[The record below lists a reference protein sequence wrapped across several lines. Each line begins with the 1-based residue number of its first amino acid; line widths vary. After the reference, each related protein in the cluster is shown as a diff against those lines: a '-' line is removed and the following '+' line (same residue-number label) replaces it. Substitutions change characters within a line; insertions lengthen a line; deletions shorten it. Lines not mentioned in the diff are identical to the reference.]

1 MRKKGNDD
9 MKQDK
14 QAGGLA
20 GIYQATSRGFGFLV
34 PEDGGGREDDWF
46 IPPRAEGGA
55 WHGDRVLARPEDEG
69 GEEGRRRTARITAVV
84 ERANKTVTGV
94 LVRHN
99 RGLWLRPDS
108 DRLPGPIQVLTK
120 RKGVRAGDRA
130 AVAMTSFGS
139 AKHPPMGTMREVFG
153 PAGDRESAVAA
164 LLYQYEIDRE
174 FPDAVMLE
182 AKATPQSVEESA
194 VAGRLDLR
202 DKVVITID
210 GASSKDL
217 DDAVSLERDGLGRW
231 VLGVHIADVSHYV
244 RPGSALDLEAWER
257 GTSVYFADQ
266 VVPMLPRE
274 LSNGIC
280 SLNPRVDRLALS
292 CVMTLTPEGEVVDH
306 TIAKSVIRTTERMT
320 YEDCNALLSHSD
332 PALAERYAR
341 ILPMLE
347 DMAALSRVLEG
358 RRRRRGALE
367 LDTRESYVVCDESG
381 TPVDVV
387 LRMPGLSE
395 GLIESFMLAANEC
408 VAEHLN
414 RLDKPC
420 VYRVHEKPSTDKAE
434 TLRAMLAPLGYD
446 LKEADGPSL
455 QKLLDTAKGKP
466 EEAAVS
472 MMVLRSLMKARY
484 DGENLGHFGLA
495 AKYYCHFTSPI
506 RRYPDLMVHRILTQV
521 LSDEADP
528 ANVGKTMPWEKRMAA
543 VAARAA
549 DQSSQREVAAQ
560 NAEREI
566 EKLYM
571 AEYMLAHVGETMAGA
586 VSGVTK
592 FGLFVMLPSGVE
604 GLIPAEAL
612 PRDRYHLD
620 DQRMA
625 LRGEHTGQVFSF
637 GMPLTV
643 VCAAADPGSGQ
654 ITFHLSGVEPEDVPE
669 SAAPLRQDRRHPG
682 PRASARRNGRHGSGG
697 ERRSRP
703 PRHKP
708 GRGGRKRG

>member
-217 DDAVSLERDGLGRW
+217 DDAVSL
-231 VLGVHIADVSHYV
+231 
-244 RPGSALDLEAWER
+244 
-257 GTSVYFADQ
+257 DQ

-320 YEDCNALLSHSD
+320 YEDCNALLAHSD

-387 LRMPGLSE
+387 LRTPGISE

-506 RRYPDLMVHRILTQV
+506 RRYPDLMVHRILTALLDGR
-521 LSDEADP
+521 LSGGVERRLA
-528 ANVGKTMPWEKRMAA
+528 AA
-543 VAARAA
+543 VQKAAV
-549 DQSSQREVAAQ
+549 QSSQRELAAQ
-560 NAEREI
+560 SAEREI
-566 EKLYM
+566 EKRYM
-571 AEYMLAHVGETMAGA
+571 AEFMAGHVGETFAGT
-586 VSGVTK
+586 VSGVTR
-592 FGLFVMLPSGVE
+592 FGLFVLLPGGVE
-604 GLIPAEAL
+604 GLLGVEAL
-612 PRDRYHLD
+612 PGRGYRYDETRLTLTEEGGGT
-620 DQRMA
+620 A
-625 LRGEHTGQVFSF
+625 YTF
-637 GMPLTV
+637 GMPLEV
-643 VCAAADPGSGQ
+643 VCAAADPATGQ
-654 ITFHLSGVEPEDVPE
+654 IDFVLPGGQL
-669 SAAPLRQDRRHPG
+669 APRPTRPAERREEMPPRRGKDRRAMHVP
-682 PRASARRNGRHGSGG
+682 
-697 ERRSRP
+697 
-703 PRHKP
+703 K
-708 GRGGRKRG
+708 GRKGRKKR